1 MVTNSKSNASK
12 LLLAG
17 AAGAGLLVAGG
28 TQVIAHAD
36 SVKVQK
42 SDTVWALSQKY
53 GVSVKSIESLN
64 NINQNSHLIFVGQDI
79 NIPGKTDSKVTKITV
94 KSGDS
99 LSVLAE
105 KYGVSVNAIM
115 KANNLSSSLIIVG
128 QSLTIPAANG
138 SASQASSTYVPQ
150 ATQQVTVQASSA
162 ATQTVV
168 TPAPSSAATTYVA
181 PASSAVTS
189 QAVTS
194 VAPSSAVS
202 SAASSVAPS
211 SSAVTSQAAT
221 SVAPSSA
228 VSSAASSVAPSSSAV
243 TSQAATSVAPSS
255 AVSSAASSV
264 APSSSA
270 VTSQAATSV
279 APSSAVSSAAS
290 SVAPS
295 SSAVTSQAATSVAP
309 SSAVSSAASSVAPSS
324 SAVTSQAA
332 TSVAPSSAVSSAASS
347 VAPSSSAVTSQAV
360 TSVAPSSAATTP
372 SYATHTSSAATTT
385 NTTNVASSAATSSA
399 ATTTTQNT
407 GSVTGLARSLAN
419 NTIPYVWGGKT
430 TSGFDCSGFVS
441 YVYQH
446 SAGISLP
453 SYTVAMESY
462 VTKKS
467 VSAAQPGDLLFWGS
481 AGSTYHVAIYLG
493 NNQYANAPTFGQN
506 AKVSTISSY
515 FYPSFAGS
523 VR

>member
-1 MVTNSKSNASK
+1 MVTNSKSSASK

-162 ATQTVV
+162 AAQTVV

-243 TSQAATSVAPSS
+243 TSQAVTSVAPSS

-270 VTSQAATSV
+270 VTSQAATNV

-295 SSAVTSQAATSVAP
+295 SSAVTSQAV
-309 SSAVSSAASSVAPSS
+309 
-324 SAVTSQAA
+324 

-385 NTTNVASSAATSSA
+385 NTTNVASSAASSSA
-399 ATTTTQNT
+399 TTTTTQNT

>member
-162 ATQTVV
+162 AAQTVV

-181 PASSAVTS
+181 PSSSAVTS

-211 SSAVTSQAAT
+211 SSAVTSQAVT

-243 TSQAATSVAPSS
+243 TSQAVTSVAPSS

-270 VTSQAATSV
+270 VTSQAV
-279 APSSAVSSAAS
+279 
-290 SVAPS
+290 
-295 SSAVTSQAATSVAP
+295 
-309 SSAVSSAASSVAPSS
+309 
-324 SAVTSQAA
+324 

-385 NTTNVASSAATSSA
+385 NTTNVASSAASSSA
-399 ATTTTQNT
+399 TTTTTQNT

>member
-162 ATQTVV
+162 AAQTVV
-168 TPAPSSAATTYVA
+168 TPAPSSAATTY
-181 PASSAVTS
+181 
-189 QAVTS
+189 
-194 VAPSSAVS
+194 
-202 SAASSVAPS
+202 
-211 SSAVTSQAAT
+211 
-221 SVAPSSA
+221 
-228 VSSAASSVAPSSSAV
+228 
-243 TSQAATSVAPSS
+243 
-255 AVSSAASSV
+255 
-264 APSSSA
+264 
-270 VTSQAATSV
+270 
-279 APSSAVSSAAS
+279 
-290 SVAPS
+290 
-295 SSAVTSQAATSVAP
+295 
-309 SSAVSSAASSVAPSS
+309 
-324 SAVTSQAA
+324 
-332 TSVAPSSAVSSAASS
+332 

-385 NTTNVASSAATSSA
+385 NTTNVASSAASSSA
-399 ATTTTQNT
+399 TTTTTQNT

>member
-162 ATQTVV
+162 AAQTVV

-228 VSSAASSVAPSSSAV
+228 VSSAASSVAPSSSV
-243 TSQAATSVAPSS
+243 
-255 AVSSAASSV
+255 
-264 APSSSA
+264 
-270 VTSQAATSV
+270 
-279 APSSAVSSAAS
+279 
-290 SVAPS
+290 
-295 SSAVTSQAATSVAP
+295 
-309 SSAVSSAASSVAPSS
+309 
-324 SAVTSQAA
+324 VTSQAA

-372 SYATHTSSAATTT
+372 SYTTHTSSAATTT
-385 NTTNVASSAATSSA
+385 NTTNVASSAASSSA
-399 ATTTTQNT
+399 TTTTTQNT

>member
-243 TSQAATSVAPSS
+243 TSQAV
-255 AVSSAASSV
+255 
-264 APSSSA
+264 
-270 VTSQAATSV
+270 
-279 APSSAVSSAAS
+279 
-290 SVAPS
+290 
-295 SSAVTSQAATSVAP
+295 
-309 SSAVSSAASSVAPSS
+309 
-324 SAVTSQAA
+324 

-360 TSVAPSSAATTP
+360 TSVAPSSAVSSAASSVAPSSSAVTSQAVTSVAPSSAVSSAASSVAPSSSAITSQAVTSVAPSSAATTP
-372 SYATHTSSAATTT
+372 SYATHTSSAAS
-385 NTTNVASSAATSSA
+385 SSAT
-399 ATTTTQNT
+399 TTTTQNT

>member
-162 ATQTVV
+162 AAQTVV

-202 SAASSVAPS
+202 SV
-211 SSAVTSQAAT
+211 
-221 SVAPSSA
+221 
-228 VSSAASSVAPSSSAV
+228 
-243 TSQAATSVAPSS
+243 
-255 AVSSAASSV
+255 
-264 APSSSA
+264 
-270 VTSQAATSV
+270 
-279 APSSAVSSAAS
+279 
-290 SVAPS
+290 
-295 SSAVTSQAATSVAP
+295 
-309 SSAVSSAASSVAPSS
+309 
-324 SAVTSQAA
+324 
-332 TSVAPSSAVSSAASS
+332 ASS

-385 NTTNVASSAATSSA
+385 NTTNVASSAAPSSA
-399 ATTTTQNT
+399 TTTTTQNT

-430 TSGFDCSGFVS
+430 ASGFDCSGFVS

-506 AKVSTISSY
+506 TKVSTISSY

>member
-150 ATQQVTVQASSA
+150 ATQQATVQASSA
-162 ATQTVV
+162 AAQTVV

-181 PASSAVTS
+181 PSSSAVTS

-211 SSAVTSQAAT
+211 SSAVTSQA
-221 SVAPSSA
+221 V
-228 VSSAASSVAPSSSAV
+228 
-243 TSQAATSVAPSS
+243 TSVAPSS

-372 SYATHTSSAATTT
+372 SYAIHTSSAATTT
-385 NTTNVASSAATSSA
+385 NTTNVASSAASSSA
-399 ATTTTQNT
+399 TTTTTQNT

-462 VTKKS
+462 VTKES

>member
-162 ATQTVV
+162 AAQTVV

-181 PASSAVTS
+181 PSSSAVTS

-211 SSAVTSQAAT
+211 SSAVTSQA
-221 SVAPSSA
+221 V
-228 VSSAASSVAPSSSAV
+228 
-243 TSQAATSVAPSS
+243 
-255 AVSSAASSV
+255 
-264 APSSSA
+264 
-270 VTSQAATSV
+270 
-279 APSSAVSSAAS
+279 
-290 SVAPS
+290 
-295 SSAVTSQAATSVAP
+295 TSVAP

-385 NTTNVASSAATSSA
+385 NTTNVASSAASSSA
-399 ATTTTQNT
+399 TTTTTQNT

>member
-36 SVKVQK
+36 SVKVHK

-162 ATQTVV
+162 AAQTVV

-189 QAVTS
+189 QAV
-194 VAPSSAVS
+194 
-202 SAASSVAPS
+202 
-211 SSAVTSQAAT
+211 
-221 SVAPSSA
+221 
-228 VSSAASSVAPSSSAV
+228 
-243 TSQAATSVAPSS
+243 
-255 AVSSAASSV
+255 
-264 APSSSA
+264 
-270 VTSQAATSV
+270 
-279 APSSAVSSAAS
+279 
-290 SVAPS
+290 
-295 SSAVTSQAATSVAP
+295 TSVAP

-385 NTTNVASSAATSSA
+385 NTTNVASSAASSSA
-399 ATTTTQNT
+399 TTTTTQNT

>member
-115 KANNLSSSLIIVG
+115 KVNNLSSSLIIVG

-150 ATQQVTVQASSA
+150 ATQQATVQVSSA
-162 ATQTVV
+162 AAQTVE

-181 PASSAVTS
+181 PA
-189 QAVTS
+189 
-194 VAPSSAVS
+194 
-202 SAASSVAPS
+202 
-211 SSAVTSQAAT
+211 
-221 SVAPSSA
+221 
-228 VSSAASSVAPSSSAV
+228 
-243 TSQAATSVAPSS
+243 
-255 AVSSAASSV
+255 
-264 APSSSA
+264 
-270 VTSQAATSV
+270 
-279 APSSAVSSAAS
+279 
-290 SVAPS
+290 
-295 SSAVTSQAATSVAP
+295 
-309 SSAVSSAASSVAPSS
+309 
-324 SAVTSQAA
+324 
-332 TSVAPSSAVSSAASS
+332 
-347 VAPSSSAVTSQAV
+347 SSAVTSQAV

-385 NTTNVASSAATSSA
+385 NTTNVASSAASSSA
-399 ATTTTQNT
+399 TTTTTQNT

>member
-162 ATQTVV
+162 AAQTVV

-189 QAVTS
+189 QAV
-194 VAPSSAVS
+194 
-202 SAASSVAPS
+202 
-211 SSAVTSQAAT
+211 
-221 SVAPSSA
+221 
-228 VSSAASSVAPSSSAV
+228 
-243 TSQAATSVAPSS
+243 
-255 AVSSAASSV
+255 
-264 APSSSA
+264 
-270 VTSQAATSV
+270 
-279 APSSAVSSAAS
+279 
-290 SVAPS
+290 
-295 SSAVTSQAATSVAP
+295 
-309 SSAVSSAASSVAPSS
+309 
-324 SAVTSQAA
+324 

-385 NTTNVASSAATSSA
+385 NTTNVASSAAPSSA

-446 SAGISLP
+446 SVGISLP

>member
-162 ATQTVV
+162 AAQTVV

-181 PASSAVTS
+181 PASSAVTL
-189 QAVTS
+189 QAV
-194 VAPSSAVS
+194 
-202 SAASSVAPS
+202 
-211 SSAVTSQAAT
+211 
-221 SVAPSSA
+221 
-228 VSSAASSVAPSSSAV
+228 
-243 TSQAATSVAPSS
+243 
-255 AVSSAASSV
+255 
-264 APSSSA
+264 
-270 VTSQAATSV
+270 
-279 APSSAVSSAAS
+279 
-290 SVAPS
+290 
-295 SSAVTSQAATSVAP
+295 TSVAP

-360 TSVAPSSAATTP
+360 TSVAPSSAVSSAASSVAPSSSAVTSQAATNVAPSSAVSSAASSVAPSSSAVTLQAVTSVAPSSAVSSAASSVAPSSSAVTLQAVTSVAPSSAVSSAASSVAPSSSAVTSQAVTSVAPSSAATTP

-385 NTTNVASSAATSSA
+385 NTTNVASSAASSSA
-399 ATTTTQNT
+399 TTTTTQNT

-462 VTKKS
+462 VTKKF

>member
-115 KANNLSSSLIIVG
+115 KVNNLSSSLIIVG

-150 ATQQVTVQASSA
+150 ATQQATVQVSSA
-162 ATQTVV
+162 AAQTVV

-211 SSAVTSQAAT
+211 SSAVTSQAVT

-255 AVSSAASSV
+255 AVSS
-264 APSSSA
+264 
-270 VTSQAATSV
+270 T
-279 APSSAVSSAAS
+279 AS

-385 NTTNVASSAATSSA
+385 NTTNVASSAASSS
-399 ATTTTQNT
+399 ATTTTAQNT

>member
-162 ATQTVV
+162 AAQTVV

-243 TSQAATSVAPSS
+243 TSQAVTSVAPSS

-270 VTSQAATSV
+270 VTSQAV
-279 APSSAVSSAAS
+279 
-290 SVAPS
+290 
-295 SSAVTSQAATSVAP
+295 
-309 SSAVSSAASSVAPSS
+309 
-324 SAVTSQAA
+324 

-385 NTTNVASSAATSSA
+385 NTTNVASSAASSSA
-399 ATTTTQNT
+399 TTTTTQNT

>member
-211 SSAVTSQAAT
+211 SSAVTSQA
-221 SVAPSSA
+221 
-228 VSSAASSVAPSSSAV
+228 
-243 TSQAATSVAPSS
+243 
-255 AVSSAASSV
+255 
-264 APSSSA
+264 
-270 VTSQAATSV
+270 
-279 APSSAVSSAAS
+279 
-290 SVAPS
+290 
-295 SSAVTSQAATSVAP
+295 
-309 SSAVSSAASSVAPSS
+309 
-324 SAVTSQAA
+324 
-332 TSVAPSSAVSSAASS
+332 
-347 VAPSSSAVTSQAV
+347 V

-385 NTTNVASSAATSSA
+385 NTTNVASSVASSSA
-399 ATTTTQNT
+399 TTTTTQNT

-419 NTIPYVWGGKT
+419 NTVPYVWGGKT

>member
-162 ATQTVV
+162 AAQTVV

-189 QAVTS
+189 QAV
-194 VAPSSAVS
+194 
-202 SAASSVAPS
+202 
-211 SSAVTSQAAT
+211 T

-385 NTTNVASSAATSSA
+385 NTTNVASSAASSSA
-399 ATTTTQNT
+399 TTTTTQNT

>member
-1 MVTNSKSNASK
+1 MVTNSKSSASK

-162 ATQTVV
+162 AAQTVV

-243 TSQAATSVAPSS
+243 TSQAVTSVAPSSAVSSAASSVAPSSSAVTSQAVTSVAPSS

-270 VTSQAATSV
+270 VTSQAATNV

-295 SSAVTSQAATSVAP
+295 SSAVTSQAV
-309 SSAVSSAASSVAPSS
+309 
-324 SAVTSQAA
+324 

-385 NTTNVASSAATSSA
+385 NTTNVASSAASSSA
-399 ATTTTQNT
+399 TTTTTQNT

>member
-162 ATQTVV
+162 AAQTVV

-211 SSAVTSQAAT
+211 SSAVTSQAVT

-243 TSQAATSVAPSS
+243 TSQAATNVAPSS

-270 VTSQAATSV
+270 VTSQAV
-279 APSSAVSSAAS
+279 
-290 SVAPS
+290 
-295 SSAVTSQAATSVAP
+295 
-309 SSAVSSAASSVAPSS
+309 
-324 SAVTSQAA
+324 

-385 NTTNVASSAATSSA
+385 NTTNVASSAASSSA
-399 ATTTTQNT
+399 TTTTTQNT

>member
-115 KANNLSSSLIIVG
+115 KVNNLSSSLIIVG

-150 ATQQVTVQASSA
+150 ATQQATVQVSSA
-162 ATQTVV
+162 AAQTVV

-211 SSAVTSQAAT
+211 SSAVTSQAVT

-243 TSQAATSVAPSS
+243 TSQAV
-255 AVSSAASSV
+255 
-264 APSSSA
+264 
-270 VTSQAATSV
+270 TSV

-385 NTTNVASSAATSSA
+385 NTTNVASSAASSSA
-399 ATTTTQNT
+399 TTTTTQNT

>member
-162 ATQTVV
+162 AAQTVV

-228 VSSAASSVAPSSSAV
+228 VSSAASSVAPSSSV
-243 TSQAATSVAPSS
+243 
-255 AVSSAASSV
+255 
-264 APSSSA
+264 

-372 SYATHTSSAATTT
+372 SYTTHTSSAATTT
-385 NTTNVASSAATSSA
+385 NTTNVASSAASSSA
-399 ATTTTQNT
+399 TTTTTQNT

>member
-36 SVKVQK
+36 SVKLQK

-162 ATQTVV
+162 
-168 TPAPSSAATTYVA
+168 
-181 PASSAVTS
+181 VTS
-189 QAVTS
+189 QAV
-194 VAPSSAVS
+194 
-202 SAASSVAPS
+202 
-211 SSAVTSQAAT
+211 
-221 SVAPSSA
+221 
-228 VSSAASSVAPSSSAV
+228 
-243 TSQAATSVAPSS
+243 
-255 AVSSAASSV
+255 
-264 APSSSA
+264 
-270 VTSQAATSV
+270 
-279 APSSAVSSAAS
+279 
-290 SVAPS
+290 
-295 SSAVTSQAATSVAP
+295 
-309 SSAVSSAASSVAPSS
+309 
-324 SAVTSQAA
+324 

-372 SYATHTSSAATTT
+372 SYATHTSSVATTT
-385 NTTNVASSAATSSA
+385 NTTNVASSAASSSA
-399 ATTTTQNT
+399 TTTTTQNT

-419 NTIPYVWGGKT
+419 NKIPYVWGGKT

-515 FYPSFAGS
+515 FYPNFAGS

>member
-162 ATQTVV
+162 AAQTVV

-194 VAPSSAVS
+194 VAPSSVVS

-211 SSAVTSQAAT
+211 SSAVTSQA
-221 SVAPSSA
+221 V
-228 VSSAASSVAPSSSAV
+228 
-243 TSQAATSVAPSS
+243 
-255 AVSSAASSV
+255 
-264 APSSSA
+264 
-270 VTSQAATSV
+270 
-279 APSSAVSSAAS
+279 
-290 SVAPS
+290 
-295 SSAVTSQAATSVAP
+295 
-309 SSAVSSAASSVAPSS
+309 
-324 SAVTSQAA
+324 

-372 SYATHTSSAATTT
+372 SYATHTSSAAS
-385 NTTNVASSAATSSA
+385 SSAT
-399 ATTTTQNT
+399 TTTTQNT

>member
-138 SASQASSTYVPQ
+138 SASQVSSTYVPQ

-162 ATQTVV
+162 AAQTVV

-270 VTSQAATSV
+270 VTSQAATNV

-295 SSAVTSQAATSVAP
+295 SSAVTSQAV
-309 SSAVSSAASSVAPSS
+309 
-324 SAVTSQAA
+324 

-385 NTTNVASSAATSSA
+385 NTTNVASSAASSSA
-399 ATTTTQNT
+399 TTTTTQNT

>member
-162 ATQTVV
+162 AAQTVV

-243 TSQAATSVAPSS
+243 TSQA
-255 AVSSAASSV
+255 
-264 APSSSA
+264 
-270 VTSQAATSV
+270 
-279 APSSAVSSAAS
+279 
-290 SVAPS
+290 
-295 SSAVTSQAATSVAP
+295 
-309 SSAVSSAASSVAPSS
+309 
-324 SAVTSQAA
+324 
-332 TSVAPSSAVSSAASS
+332 
-347 VAPSSSAVTSQAV
+347 V

-372 SYATHTSSAATTT
+372 SYTTHTSSAATTT
-385 NTTNVASSAATSSA
+385 NTTNVASSAASSSA
-399 ATTTTQNT
+399 TTTTTQNT

>member
-295 SSAVTSQAATSVAP
+295 SSAVTSQA
-309 SSAVSSAASSVAPSS
+309 
-324 SAVTSQAA
+324 
-332 TSVAPSSAVSSAASS
+332 
-347 VAPSSSAVTSQAV
+347 V

>member
-162 ATQTVV
+162 AAQTVV

-228 VSSAASSVAPSSSAV
+228 VSSATSSVAPSSSAV
-243 TSQAATSVAPSS
+243 TSQAATNVAPSS

-270 VTSQAATSV
+270 VTSQAV
-279 APSSAVSSAAS
+279 
-290 SVAPS
+290 
-295 SSAVTSQAATSVAP
+295 
-309 SSAVSSAASSVAPSS
+309 
-324 SAVTSQAA
+324 

-385 NTTNVASSAATSSA
+385 NTTNVASSAASSSA
-399 ATTTTQNT
+399 TTTTTQNT

>member
-162 ATQTVV
+162 AAQTVV

-202 SAASSVAPS
+202 SAASSVASS

-243 TSQAATSVAPSS
+243 TSQAVTSVAPSS

-270 VTSQAATSV
+270 VTSQAATNV
-279 APSSAVSSAAS
+279 VPSSAVSSAAS

-295 SSAVTSQAATSVAP
+295 SSAVTSQAATNV
-309 SSAVSSAASSVAPSS
+309 V
-324 SAVTSQAA
+324 
-332 TSVAPSSAVSSAASS
+332 PSSAVSSAASS

-385 NTTNVASSAATSSA
+385 NTTNVASSAASSSA
-399 ATTTTQNT
+399 TTTTTQNT

>member
-162 ATQTVV
+162 AAQTVV

-189 QAVTS
+189 QAV
-194 VAPSSAVS
+194 
-202 SAASSVAPS
+202 
-211 SSAVTSQAAT
+211 
-221 SVAPSSA
+221 
-228 VSSAASSVAPSSSAV
+228 
-243 TSQAATSVAPSS
+243 
-255 AVSSAASSV
+255 
-264 APSSSA
+264 
-270 VTSQAATSV
+270 
-279 APSSAVSSAAS
+279 
-290 SVAPS
+290 
-295 SSAVTSQAATSVAP
+295 
-309 SSAVSSAASSVAPSS
+309 
-324 SAVTSQAA
+324 

-385 NTTNVASSAATSSA
+385 NTTNVASSAASSSA
-399 ATTTTQNT
+399 TTTTTQNT

>member
-115 KANNLSSSLIIVG
+115 KVNNLSSSLIIVG

-150 ATQQVTVQASSA
+150 ATQQATVQVSSA
-162 ATQTVV
+162 AAQTVV

-228 VSSAASSVAPSSSAV
+228 VSS
-243 TSQAATSVAPSS
+243 T
-255 AVSSAASSV
+255 
-264 APSSSA
+264 
-270 VTSQAATSV
+270 
-279 APSSAVSSAAS
+279 AS

-385 NTTNVASSAATSSA
+385 NTTNVASSAATTTNTTNVASSA
-399 ATTTTQNT
+399 ASSSATTTTTQNT

>member
-162 ATQTVV
+162 AAQTVV

-189 QAVTS
+189 QAV
-194 VAPSSAVS
+194 
-202 SAASSVAPS
+202 
-211 SSAVTSQAAT
+211 T

-385 NTTNVASSAATSSA
+385 NTTNVASSAASSSA
-399 ATTTTQNT
+399 TTTTTQNT

-523 VR
+523 VC

>member
-162 ATQTVV
+162 AAQTVV

-194 VAPSSAVS
+194 VAPSSV
-202 SAASSVAPS
+202 
-211 SSAVTSQAAT
+211 
-221 SVAPSSA
+221 
-228 VSSAASSVAPSSSAV
+228 
-243 TSQAATSVAPSS
+243 
-255 AVSSAASSV
+255 
-264 APSSSA
+264 
-270 VTSQAATSV
+270 
-279 APSSAVSSAAS
+279 
-290 SVAPS
+290 
-295 SSAVTSQAATSVAP
+295 
-309 SSAVSSAASSVAPSS
+309 VSSAASSVAPSS

-385 NTTNVASSAATSSA
+385 NTTNVASSAASSSA
-399 ATTTTQNT
+399 TTTTTQNT

>member
-162 ATQTVV
+162 AAQTVV

-181 PASSAVTS
+181 PSSSAVTS

-211 SSAVTSQAAT
+211 SSAVTSQA
-221 SVAPSSA
+221 V
-228 VSSAASSVAPSSSAV
+228 
-243 TSQAATSVAPSS
+243 TSVAPSS

-385 NTTNVASSAATSSA
+385 NTTNVASSAASSSA
-399 ATTTTQNT
+399 TTTTTQNT

>member
-1 MVTNSKSNASK
+1 
-12 LLLAG
+12 
-17 AAGAGLLVAGG
+17 
-28 TQVIAHAD
+28 
-36 SVKVQK
+36 
-42 SDTVWALSQKY
+42 
-53 GVSVKSIESLN
+53 
-64 NINQNSHLIFVGQDI
+64 
-79 NIPGKTDSKVTKITV
+79 
-94 KSGDS
+94 
-99 LSVLAE
+99 
-105 KYGVSVNAIM
+105 
-115 KANNLSSSLIIVG
+115 
-128 QSLTIPAANG
+128 
-138 SASQASSTYVPQ
+138 
-150 ATQQVTVQASSA
+150 
-162 ATQTVV
+162 
-168 TPAPSSAATTYVA
+168 
-181 PASSAVTS
+181 
-189 QAVTS
+189 
-194 VAPSSAVS
+194 
-202 SAASSVAPS
+202 
-211 SSAVTSQAAT
+211 
-221 SVAPSSA
+221 
-228 VSSAASSVAPSSSAV
+228 
-243 TSQAATSVAPSS
+243 
-255 AVSSAASSV
+255 
-264 APSSSA
+264 
-270 VTSQAATSV
+270 
-279 APSSAVSSAAS
+279 
-290 SVAPS
+290 
-295 SSAVTSQAATSVAP
+295 SQAATSVAP

-385 NTTNVASSAATSSA
+385 NTTNVASSAASSSA
-399 ATTTTQNT
+399 TTTTTQNT

-481 AGSTYHVAIYLG
+481 AGLTYHVAIYLG

>member
-162 ATQTVV
+162 AAQTVV

-279 APSSAVSSAAS
+279 APSSAVSSAA
-290 SVAPS
+290 
-295 SSAVTSQAATSVAP
+295 TSVAP

-385 NTTNVASSAATSSA
+385 NTTNVASSAASSSA
-399 ATTTTQNT
+399 TTTTTQNT

>member
-162 ATQTVV
+162 AAQTVV

-189 QAVTS
+189 QSVTS

-202 SAASSVAPS
+202 S

-221 SVAPSSA
+221 SVAPSLA
-228 VSSAASSVAPSSSAV
+228 VSSAASSVASSSA
-243 TSQAATSVAPSS
+243 T
-255 AVSSAASSV
+255 
-264 APSSSA
+264 
-270 VTSQAATSV
+270 
-279 APSSAVSSAAS
+279 
-290 SVAPS
+290 
-295 SSAVTSQAATSVAP
+295 
-309 SSAVSSAASSVAPSS
+309 
-324 SAVTSQAA
+324 
-332 TSVAPSSAVSSAASS
+332 
-347 VAPSSSAVTSQAV
+347 
-360 TSVAPSSAATTP
+360 
-372 SYATHTSSAATTT
+372 
-385 NTTNVASSAATSSA
+385 
-399 ATTTTQNT
+399 TTTTQNT